1 MISNV
6 QSWLQILHHSDTEDS
21 ILIIKPKI
29 RGFVCITAH
38 PTGCEANVRE
48 QIEYVKSAGPIA
60 NGPKKVL
67 VIGGSTGYGLASR
80 ITAAFGCGAATVGV
94 FLERKPT
101 EKRPATAG
109 WYNSVAFEKFA
120 REHGLYAANINGDAF
135 SDEIKSQTVDLL
147 KDGMGPVDLVIY
159 SLASPVRLH
168 PKTGEKHRL
177 VLKPLGT
184 TYNGKMLDTDRALV
198 KDVEIEQA
206 TDQETRETVSVM
218 GGEDWKL
225 WIDAL
230 DAAGLLATGCR
241 SLAFTYIGPKLTWPI
256 YWEGTIGRAKEDL
269 DRAASAIDER
279 LRGRGGSAQVS
290 VMKGLVTQAS
300 SAIPVVPLYLS
311 LLIGIM
317 KEKGIHEGCIE
328 QVQRMFAT
336 RLYAA
341 EPPPLDDA
349 GRIRMDDWEMRDDV
363 KAAVDEQWPKITTE
377 NLKELTD
384 FEGYKADFLRLF
396 GFGFPGVDY
405 EADVDPVVMFE
416 R

>member
-6 QSWLQILHHSDTEDS
+6 QSWLQILHHTYTEDS

-29 RGFVCITAH
+29 RGFVCVTAH

-101 EKRPATAG
+101 EKRLATAG

-120 REHGLYAANINGDAF
+120 REYGLYAASINGDAF
-135 SDEIKSQTVDLL
+135 SDGIKSQTVDLL
-147 KDGMGPVDLVIY
+147 KDGMGPVDLVVY

-177 VLKPLGT
+177 VLKPIGT
-184 TYNGKMLDTDRALV
+184 TYRGKMLDTDRALV
-198 KDVEIEQA
+198 KDIEIEQA

-218 GGEDWKL
+218 GGEDWKW

-230 DAAGLLATGCR
+230 DGAGLLAIGCR
-241 SLAFTYIGPKLTWPI
+241 SLAYTYIGPKLTWPI

-341 EPPPLDDA
+341 EPPHLDDER
-349 GRIRMDDWEMRDDV
+349 RIRMDDWEMRDDV
-363 KAAVDEQWPKITTE
+363 QAAVDERWPKITTE
-377 NLKELTD
+377 NLRELTD

-396 GFGFPGVDY
+396 GFGVPGVDY

>member
-6 QSWLQILHHSDTEDS
+6 QSWLQILHHTYTEDS

-29 RGFVCITAH
+29 RGFVCVTAH

-101 EKRPATAG
+101 EKRLATAG

-120 REHGLYAANINGDAF
+120 REYGLYAASINGDAF
-135 SDEIKSQTVDLL
+135 SDGIKSQTVDLL
-147 KDGMGPVDLVIY
+147 KDGMGPVDLVVY

-177 VLKPLGT
+177 VLKPIGT
-184 TYNGKMLDTDRALV
+184 TYRGKMLDTDRALV
-198 KDVEIEQA
+198 KDIEIEQA

-218 GGEDWKL
+218 GGEDWKW

-230 DAAGLLATGCR
+230 DGAGLLAIGCR
-241 SLAFTYIGPKLTWPI
+241 SLAYTYIGPKLTWPI

-269 DRAASAIDER
+269 DRAASTIGER

-341 EPPPLDDA
+341 EPPHLDDER
-349 GRIRMDDWEMRDDV
+349 RIRMDDWEMRDDV
-363 KAAVDEQWPKITTE
+363 KAAVDERWPKITTE
-377 NLKELTD
+377 NLSELTD

-396 GFGFPGVDY
+396 GFGVPGVDY